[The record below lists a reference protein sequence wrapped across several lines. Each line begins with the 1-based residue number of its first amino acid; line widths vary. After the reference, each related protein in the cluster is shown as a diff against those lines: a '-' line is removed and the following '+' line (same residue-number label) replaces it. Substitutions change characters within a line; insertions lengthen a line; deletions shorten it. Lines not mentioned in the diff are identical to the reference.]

1 MKIIIIGA
9 GLTGTELAKK
19 LISEK
24 NDVVIIDND
33 EETVRHVSNKLD
45 CMVIHADGN
54 SLESLEE
61 AGIAKADA
69 LIMLT
74 NSDEINMITCSLV
87 EALYPEVKKIAR
99 VRNYEYHVK
108 AKKTEKHKA
117 LEAEKEVRPLYGI
130 DYMVYPDKE
139 AAMAILRAI
148 EHGAVTDVLSF
159 DNSEYEIMRVEVEKG
174 SRLDGQKVQDLRT
187 FINVPF
193 LLVYLEN
200 KTEASLPMGSTVIQ
214 AEDYLGILAHKSH
227 MNQFLELCGSQI
239 IELNKIALVGA
250 GHIGTLIADAMIT
263 PQKASKLPKFF
274 NSLHKSKQKF
284 IIIDKDAQRI
294 KSAAERYPS
303 TDVFKAD
310 ITDEDF
316 IQEENL
322 GAYDLV
328 ICATHNHE
336 KNMVISAY
344 LKSLGVGKT
353 ICLVPSS
360 SFAEIARHIGVDVA
374 IPIKDTVVDAIIG
387 HLRGKSITGV
397 HTVSDGDLEII
408 EYVMPEDSHL
418 NGKAL
423 KDIAEPGSFLVLLL
437 KEKDQS
443 EYIIPAG
450 NTILNG
456 GDNLVL
462 ISNIEETAK
471 VIEYFGGSEE

>member
-54 SLESLEE
+54 SLETLEE

-74 NSDEINMITCSLV
+74 NSDEVNMITCSLV
-87 EALYPEVKKIAR
+87 EALYPEVMKIAR

-108 AKKTEKHKA
+108 AKKTAKHKA

-139 AAMAILRAI
+139 AALAILRAI

-159 DNSEYEIMRVEVEKG
+159 ENSEYEIMRVEVEKG

-187 FINVPF
+187 FIDVPF

-200 KTEASLPMGSTVIQ
+200 KTEASLPMGSTIIQ
-214 AEDYLGILAHKSH
+214 AEDYLGILAHKKH
-227 MNQFLELCGSQI
+227 MNQFLELCGSQV

-250 GHIGTLIADAMIT
+250 GHIGTLIADSMIT
-263 PQKASKLPKFF
+263 PRKASKIPKFLS
-274 NSLHKSKQKF
+274 SLQKSKQKF
-284 IIIDKDAQRI
+284 IIIDKDSQRI
-294 KSAAERYPS
+294 KAAAERYPS

-316 IQEENL
+316 IQEEKL
-322 GAYDLV
+322 ATYDLM

-423 KDIAEPGSFLVLLL
+423 KDIAEPGSFLVLLQKG
-437 KEKDQS
+437 KEQS

-462 ISNIEETAK
+462 ISNMEETDK
-471 VIEYFGGSEE
+471 VIDYFGGSEE

>member
-54 SLESLEE
+54 SLETLEE

-87 EALYPEVKKIAR
+87 EALYPEVMKIAR

-108 AKKTEKHKA
+108 AKKTAKHKA

-139 AAMAILRAI
+139 AALAILRAI

-159 DNSEYEIMRVEVEKG
+159 ENSEYEIMRVEVEKG

-187 FINVPF
+187 FIDVPF

-200 KTEASLPMGSTVIQ
+200 KTEASLPMGSTIIQ
-214 AEDYLGILAHKSH
+214 AEDYLGILAHKKH
-227 MNQFLELCGSQI
+227 MNQFLELCGSQV

-250 GHIGTLIADAMIT
+250 GHIGTLIADSMIT
-263 PQKASKLPKFF
+263 PRKASKIPKFLS
-274 NSLHKSKQKF
+274 SLQKSKQKF
-284 IIIDKDAQRI
+284 IIIDKDSQRI
-294 KSAAERYPS
+294 KAAAERYPS

-316 IQEENL
+316 IQEEKL
-322 GAYDLV
+322 ATYDLM

-423 KDIAEPGSFLVLLL
+423 KDIAEPGSFLVLLQKG
-437 KEKDQS
+437 KEQS

-462 ISNIEETAK
+462 ISNMEETDK
-471 VIEYFGGSEE
+471 VIDYFGGSEE

>member
-54 SLESLEE
+54 SLETLEE

-74 NSDEINMITCSLV
+74 NSDEVNMITCSLV
-87 EALYPEVKKIAR
+87 EALYPEVMKIAR

-108 AKKTEKHKA
+108 AKKTAKHKA

-139 AAMAILRAI
+139 AALAILRAI

-159 DNSEYEIMRVEVEKG
+159 ENSEYEIMRVEVEKG
-174 SRLDGQKVQDLRT
+174 SHLDGQKVQDLRT

-200 KTEASLPMGSTVIQ
+200 KTEASLPMGSTIIQ
-214 AEDYLGILAHKSH
+214 AEDYLGILAHKKH
-227 MNQFLELCGSQI
+227 MNQFLELCGSQV

-250 GHIGTLIADAMIT
+250 GHIGTLIADSMIT
-263 PQKASKLPKFF
+263 PRKASKIPKFLS
-274 NSLHKSKQKF
+274 SLQKSKQKF
-284 IIIDKDAQRI
+284 IIIDKDSQRI
-294 KSAAERYPS
+294 KAAAERYPS

-316 IQEENL
+316 IQEEKL
-322 GAYDLV
+322 ATYDLM

-408 EYVMPEDSHL
+408 EYVMPEESHL

-423 KDIAEPGSFLVLLL
+423 KDIAEPGSFLVLLQKG
-437 KEKDQS
+437 KEQS

-462 ISNIEETAK
+462 ISNMEETDK
-471 VIEYFGGSEE
+471 VIDYFGGSEE

>member
-74 NSDEINMITCSLV
+74 NSDEINIITCSLV
-87 EALYPEVKKIAR
+87 EALYPKVKKIAR
-99 VRNYEYHVK
+99 VRNYDYHVK

-117 LEAEKEVRPLYGI
+117 LEAEQEGRPLYGV

-200 KTEASLPMGSTVIQ
+200 KTEAFLPMGSTIIQ
-214 AEDYLGILAHKSH
+214 AEDYLGILAPKSH

-263 PQKASKLPKFF
+263 PRKASKLSKLFS
-274 NSLHKSKQKF
+274 SLQKSKQKF
-284 IIIDKDAQRI
+284 IIIDKDSQRI
-294 KSAAERYPS
+294 KAAAERYPS

-316 IQEENL
+316 IQEEEL
-322 GAYDLV
+322 GAYDLI

-437 KEKDQS
+437 KGKDQS

-450 NTILNG
+450 STILNG

-462 ISNIEETAK
+462 ISNIEETDK

>member
-54 SLESLEE
+54 SLETLEE
-61 AGIAKADA
+61 ADIAKADA

-87 EALYPEVKKIAR
+87 EALYPEVMKIAR

-108 AKKTEKHKA
+108 AKKTARHKA

-139 AAMAILRAI
+139 AALAILRAI

-159 DNSEYEIMRVEVEKG
+159 ENSEYEIMRVEVEKG

-187 FINVPF
+187 FIEVPF

-214 AEDYLGILAHKSH
+214 AEDYLGILAHRKH
-227 MNQFLELCGSQI
+227 MNQFLELCGSQL

-250 GHIGTLIADAMIT
+250 GHIGTLIADSMIT
-263 PQKASKLPKFF
+263 PRKSSKIPKVFS
-274 NSLHKSKQKF
+274 SLQKSKQKF
-284 IIIDKDAQRI
+284 IIIDKDSQRI
-294 KSAAERYPS
+294 KAAAERYPS

-316 IQEENL
+316 IQEEKL
-322 GAYDLV
+322 ATYDLM

-374 IPIKDTVVDAIIG
+374 IPIKDTVVDAIVG

-423 KDIAEPGSFLVLLL
+423 KDIAEPGSFLVLLQKG
-437 KEKDQS
+437 KEQS

-450 NTILNG
+450 NTILNS

-462 ISNIEETAK
+462 ISNMEETAK
-471 VIEYFGGSEE
+471 VIAYFGGSEE

>member
-54 SLESLEE
+54 SLETLEE
-61 AGIAKADA
+61 ADIAKADA

-87 EALYPEVKKIAR
+87 EALYPEVMKIAR
-99 VRNYEYHVK
+99 VRNYEYHIK
-108 AKKTEKHKA
+108 AKKTARHKA

-139 AAMAILRAI
+139 AALAILRAI

-159 DNSEYEIMRVEVEKG
+159 ENSEYEIMRVEVEKG

-187 FINVPF
+187 FIEVPF

-214 AEDYLGILAHKSH
+214 AEDYLGILAHRKH
-227 MNQFLELCGSQI
+227 MNQFLELCGSQL

-250 GHIGTLIADAMIT
+250 GHIGTLIADSMIT
-263 PQKASKLPKFF
+263 PRKSSKIPKVFS
-274 NSLHKSKQKF
+274 SLQKSKQKF
-284 IIIDKDAQRI
+284 IIIDKDSQRI
-294 KSAAERYPS
+294 KAAAERYPS
-303 TDVFKAD
+303 TDVFRAD

-316 IQEENL
+316 IQEEKL
-322 GAYDLV
+322 ATYDLM

-374 IPIKDTVVDAIIG
+374 IPIKDTVVDAIVG

-423 KDIAEPGSFLVLLL
+423 KDIAEPGSFLVLLQKG
-437 KEKDQS
+437 KEQS

-450 NTILNG
+450 NTILNS

-462 ISNIEETAK
+462 ISNMEETAK
-471 VIEYFGGSEE
+471 VIAYFGGSEE

>member
-1 MKIIIIGA
+1 MKIIIVGA

-24 NDVVIIDND
+24 HDVVIIDND
-33 EETVRHVSNKLD
+33 EDTVRHVSNKLD
-45 CMVIHADGN
+45 CMVIPGDGN
-54 SLESLEE
+54 SLETLEE
-61 AGIAKADA
+61 AGIGKADA

-74 NSDEINMITCSLV
+74 KSDEINIITCSLV

-99 VRNYEYHVK
+99 VRNYEYHLK
-108 AKKTEKHKA
+108 AKKTAKHKA

-139 AAMAILRAI
+139 AAMAIVRAV

-159 DNSEYEIMRVEVEKG
+159 DHSEYEIMRVEVEKG

-187 FINVPF
+187 FIDEPF

-214 AEDYLGILAHKSH
+214 AEDYLGILAHKKH
-227 MNQFLELCGSQI
+227 MHRFLDLCGSQI
-239 IELNKIALVGA
+239 IELNKIALMGA
-250 GHIGTLIADAMIT
+250 GHIGTLLADAMIT
-263 PQKASKLPKFF
+263 PRKTSKIPKFF
-274 NSLHKSKQKF
+274 NSIQKSKQQF
-284 IIIDKDAQRI
+284 VIIDKDAQRI
-294 KSAAERYPS
+294 KAAAERYPS
-303 TDVFKAD
+303 TNVFKTD
-310 ITDEDF
+310 IIDEDF

-322 GAYDLV
+322 ANYDLV

-360 SFAEIARHIGVDVA
+360 SFADIARHIGIDVA
-374 IPIKDTVVDAIIG
+374 IPIKNTVVDAIIG

-423 KDIAEPGSFLVLLL
+423 KDIAEPGTFLVLLIQG
-437 KEKDQS
+437 KDQEDYS
-443 EYIIPAG
+443 IPAG
-450 NTILNG
+450 NTVLNG
-456 GDNLVL
+456 GDKLVL
-462 ISNIEETAK
+462 ISNMEETGK
-471 VIEYFGGSEE
+471 VIEFFGGSEE

>member
-54 SLESLEE
+54 SLETLEE

-74 NSDEINMITCSLV
+74 NSDEVNMITCSLV
-87 EALYPEVKKIAR
+87 EALYPEVMKIAR

-159 DNSEYEIMRVEVEKG
+159 ENSEYEIMRVEVEKG

-187 FINVPF
+187 FIDVPF

-200 KTEASLPMGSTVIQ
+200 KTEASLPMGSTIIQ
-214 AEDYLGILAHKSH
+214 AEDYLGILAHKKH

-250 GHIGTLIADAMIT
+250 GHIGTLIADSMIT
-263 PQKASKLPKFF
+263 PQKTSKIPKFLF
-274 NSLHKSKQKF
+274 SLQKSKQKF
-284 IIIDKDAQRI
+284 VIIDKDSQRI
-294 KSAAERYPS
+294 KAAAERYPS

-316 IQEENL
+316 IQEEKL
-322 GAYDLV
+322 ATYDLM

-423 KDIAEPGSFLVLLL
+423 KDIAEPGSFLVLLQKG
-437 KEKDQS
+437 KEQS

-462 ISNIEETAK
+462 ISNMEETDK
-471 VIEYFGGSEE
+471 VIDYFGGSEE

>member
-54 SLESLEE
+54 SLETLEE

-87 EALYPEVKKIAR
+87 EALYPEVMKIAR

-108 AKKTEKHKA
+108 AKKTAKHKA

-139 AAMAILRAI
+139 AALAILRAI

-159 DNSEYEIMRVEVEKG
+159 ENSEYEIMRVEVEKG

-187 FINVPF
+187 FIDVPF

-200 KTEASLPMGSTVIQ
+200 KTEASLPMGSTIIQ
-214 AEDYLGILAHKSH
+214 AEDYLGILAHRKH

-250 GHIGTLIADAMIT
+250 GHIGTLIADSMIT
-263 PQKASKLPKFF
+263 PQKTSKIPKFLF
-274 NSLHKSKQKF
+274 SLQKSKQKF
-284 IIIDKDAQRI
+284 IIIDKDSQRI
-294 KSAAERYPS
+294 KAAAERYPS

-316 IQEENL
+316 IQEEKL
-322 GAYDLV
+322 ATYDLI

-397 HTVSDGDLEII
+397 HTISDGDLEII

-423 KDIAEPGSFLVLLL
+423 KDIAEPGSFLVLLQKG
-437 KEKDQS
+437 KEQS

-450 NTILNG
+450 NTILNS

-462 ISNIEETAK
+462 ISNMEETAK
-471 VIEYFGGSEE
+471 VIAYFGGSEE

>member
-54 SLESLEE
+54 SLETLEE

-74 NSDEINMITCSLV
+74 NSDEVNMITCSLV
-87 EALYPEVKKIAR
+87 EALYPEVMKIAR

-159 DNSEYEIMRVEVEKG
+159 ENSEYEIMRVEVEKG

-187 FINVPF
+187 FIDVPF

-200 KTEASLPMGSTVIQ
+200 KTEASLPMGSTIIQ
-214 AEDYLGILAHKSH
+214 AEDYLGILAHKKH

-250 GHIGTLIADAMIT
+250 GHIGTLIADSMIT
-263 PQKASKLPKFF
+263 PQKTSKIPKFLFSLQKSKL
-274 NSLHKSKQKF
+274 KF
-284 IIIDKDAQRI
+284 IIIDKDSQRI
-294 KSAAERYPS
+294 KAAAERYPS

-316 IQEENL
+316 IQEEKL
-322 GAYDLV
+322 ATYDLM

-418 NGKAL
+418 TGKAL
-423 KDIAEPGSFLVLLL
+423 KDIAEPGSFLVLLQKG
-437 KEKDQS
+437 KEQS

-462 ISNIEETAK
+462 ISNMEETDK
-471 VIEYFGGSEE
+471 VIDYFGGSEE

>member
-54 SLESLEE
+54 SLETLEE

-74 NSDEINMITCSLV
+74 NSDEVNMITCSLV
-87 EALYPEVKKIAR
+87 EALYPEVMKIAR

-108 AKKTEKHKA
+108 AKKTAKHKA

-139 AAMAILRAI
+139 AALAILRAI

-159 DNSEYEIMRVEVEKG
+159 ENSEYEIMRVEVEKG

-187 FINVPF
+187 FIDVPF

-200 KTEASLPMGSTVIQ
+200 KTEASLPMGSTIIQ
-214 AEDYLGILAHKSH
+214 AEDYLGILAHKKH

-250 GHIGTLIADAMIT
+250 GHIGTLIADSMIT
-263 PQKASKLPKFF
+263 PQKTSKIPKFLF
-274 NSLHKSKQKF
+274 SLQKSKQKF
-284 IIIDKDAQRI
+284 VIIDKDSQRI
-294 KSAAERYPS
+294 KAAAERYPS

-316 IQEENL
+316 IQEEKL
-322 GAYDLV
+322 ATYDLM

-423 KDIAEPGSFLVLLL
+423 KDIAEPGSFLVLLQKG
-437 KEKDQS
+437 KEQS

-462 ISNIEETAK
+462 ISNMEETDK
-471 VIEYFGGSEE
+471 VIDYFGGSEE

>member
-54 SLESLEE
+54 SLETLEE

-74 NSDEINMITCSLV
+74 NSDEVNMITCSLV
-87 EALYPEVKKIAR
+87 EALYPEVMKIAR

-159 DNSEYEIMRVEVEKG
+159 ENSEYEIMRVEVEKG

-187 FINVPF
+187 FIDVPF

-200 KTEASLPMGSTVIQ
+200 KTEASLPMGSTIIQ
-214 AEDYLGILAHKSH
+214 AEDYLGILAHKKH

-250 GHIGTLIADAMIT
+250 GHIGTLIADSMIT
-263 PQKASKLPKFF
+263 PQKTSKIPKFLFSLQKSKL
-274 NSLHKSKQKF
+274 KF
-284 IIIDKDAQRI
+284 IIIDKDSQRI
-294 KSAAERYPS
+294 KAAAERYPS

-316 IQEENL
+316 IQEEKL
-322 GAYDLV
+322 ATYDLM

-423 KDIAEPGSFLVLLL
+423 KDIAEPGSFLVLLQKG
-437 KEKDQS
+437 KEQS

-462 ISNIEETAK
+462 ISNMEETDK
-471 VIEYFGGSEE
+471 VIDYFGGSEE

>member
-1 MKIIIIGA
+1 MKIIIVGA

-24 NDVVIIDND
+24 HDVVIIDND
-33 EETVRHVSNKLD
+33 EDTARHVSNRLD
-45 CMVIHADGN
+45 CMVIHSDGN
-54 SLESLEE
+54 SLETLEE

-69 LIMLT
+69 LILLT
-74 NSDEINMITCSLV
+74 HSDEINIITCSLV

-117 LEAEKEVRPLYGI
+117 LEAEKEMRPLYGI

-174 SRLDGQKVQDLRT
+174 SRLDGKKVQDLRT

-200 KTEASLPMGSTVIQ
+200 KTEASLPMGATVIQ
-214 AEDYLGILAHKSH
+214 AEDYLGILAHKKH
-227 MNQFLELCGSQI
+227 IKQFLELCGSQI

-250 GHIGTLIADAMIT
+250 GHIGTLIADTMLT
-263 PQKASKLPKFF
+263 PQKTSKIPRFF
-274 NSLHKSKQKF
+274 NSIQKSKQKF
-284 IIIDKDAQRI
+284 VIIDKDAQRI
-294 KSAAERYPS
+294 DTAAKRYPS
-303 TDVFKAD
+303 SNVFQAD

-322 GAYDLV
+322 TSYDSI

-360 SFAEIARHIGVDVA
+360 SFADIARHIGVDVA
-374 IPIKDTVVDAIIG
+374 IPIKDTVVDTIIG

-408 EYVMPEDSHL
+408 EYVMPENSHL

-423 KDIAEPGSFLVLLL
+423 KDIAEPGTFLVLLI
-437 KEKDQS
+437 KNKDQE
-443 EYIIPAG
+443 EYSIPAG
-450 NTILNG
+450 NTVLNG

-462 ISNIEETAK
+462 ISNMEETAK

>member
-54 SLESLEE
+54 SLETLEE

-74 NSDEINMITCSLV
+74 NSDEVNMITCSLV
-87 EALYPEVKKIAR
+87 EALYPEVMKIAR

-108 AKKTEKHKA
+108 AKKTAKHKA

-139 AAMAILRAI
+139 AALAILRAI

-159 DNSEYEIMRVEVEKG
+159 ENSEYEIMRVEVEKG

-187 FINVPF
+187 FIDVPF

-200 KTEASLPMGSTVIQ
+200 KTEASLPMGSTIIQ
-214 AEDYLGILAHKSH
+214 AEDYLGILAHKKH
-227 MNQFLELCGSQI
+227 MNQFLELCGSQV

-250 GHIGTLIADAMIT
+250 GHIGTLIADSMIT
-263 PQKASKLPKFF
+263 PQKASKIPKFIS
-274 NSLHKSKQKF
+274 SLQKSKQKF
-284 IIIDKDAQRI
+284 IIIDKDSQRI
-294 KSAAERYPS
+294 KAAAERYPS

-316 IQEENL
+316 IQEEKL
-322 GAYDLV
+322 ATYDLM

-423 KDIAEPGSFLVLLL
+423 KDIAEPGSFLVLLQKG
-437 KEKDQS
+437 KEQS

-462 ISNIEETAK
+462 ISNMEETDK
-471 VIEYFGGSEE
+471 VIDYFGGSEE

>member
-1 MKIIIIGA
+1 MKIIIVGA

-24 NDVVIIDND
+24 HDVVIIDND
-33 EETVRHVSNKLD
+33 EDTVRHVSNKLD
-45 CMVIHADGN
+45 CMVIPGDGN

-61 AGIAKADA
+61 AGISKADA

-74 NSDEINMITCSLV
+74 KSDEINIITCSLV

-108 AKKTEKHKA
+108 AKKTEKYKA
-117 LEAEKEVRPLYGI
+117 LQAEKEVRPLYGI

-139 AAMAILRAI
+139 AAMAIARAV

-159 DNSEYEIMRVEVEKG
+159 ENSEYEIMRVEVEKG

-187 FINVPF
+187 FIDVPF

-214 AEDYLGILAHKSH
+214 AEDYLGILSHKKHIS
-227 MNQFLELCGSQI
+227 QFLELCGSQI
-239 IELNKIALVGA
+239 IELNKIALLGA
-250 GHIGTLIADAMIT
+250 GHIGTLIADAMGT
-263 PQKASKLPKFF
+263 PRKSTMALKFF
-274 NSLHKSKQKF
+274 NSFQKSKQKF

-294 KSAAERYPS
+294 KAASERYPS
-303 TDVFKAD
+303 TNVFKTD
-310 ITDEDF
+310 IIDEDF

-322 GAYDLV
+322 ASYDLM

-360 SFAEIARHIGVDVA
+360 SFADIARHIGIDVA
-374 IPIKDTVVDAIIG
+374 IPIKNTVVDAIIG

-423 KDIAEPGSFLVLLL
+423 KDIAEPGSFLVLLIQG
-437 KEKDQS
+437 KDQE
-443 EYIIPAG
+443 EYSIPAG
-450 NTILNG
+450 NTVLNG
-456 GDNLVL
+456 GDKLVL
-462 ISNIEETAK
+462 ISDMEETAK
-471 VIEYFGGSEE
+471 VIEFFGGSEE

>member
-54 SLESLEE
+54 SLETLEE
-61 AGIAKADA
+61 ADIAKADA

-87 EALYPEVKKIAR
+87 EALYPEVMKIAR
-99 VRNYEYHVK
+99 VRNYEYHIK
-108 AKKTEKHKA
+108 AKKTARHKA

-139 AAMAILRAI
+139 AALAILRAI

-159 DNSEYEIMRVEVEKG
+159 ENSEYEIMRVEVEKG

-187 FINVPF
+187 FIEVPF

-214 AEDYLGILAHKSH
+214 AEDYLGILAHRKH
-227 MNQFLELCGSQI
+227 MNQFLELCGSQL

-250 GHIGTLIADAMIT
+250 GHIGTLIADSMIT
-263 PQKASKLPKFF
+263 PRKSSKIPKVFS
-274 NSLHKSKQKF
+274 SLQKSKQKF
-284 IIIDKDAQRI
+284 IIIDKDSQRI
-294 KSAAERYPS
+294 KAAAERYPS

-316 IQEENL
+316 IQEEKL
-322 GAYDLV
+322 ATYDLM

-374 IPIKDTVVDAIIG
+374 IPIKDTVVDAIVG

-423 KDIAEPGSFLVLLL
+423 KDIAEPGSFLVLLQKG
-437 KEKDQS
+437 KEQS

-450 NTILNG
+450 NTILNS

-462 ISNIEETAK
+462 ISNMEETAK
-471 VIEYFGGSEE
+471 VIAYFGGSEE

>member
-250 GHIGTLIADAMIT
+250 GHIGTLIADSLIT
-263 PQKASKLPKFF
+263 PRKASKLPKFF

-322 GAYDLV
+322 GSYDLV

-437 KEKDQS
+437 KGKDQS

>member
-1 MKIIIIGA
+1 MQIIIIGA

-24 NDVVIIDND
+24 NDVVIIDNN
-33 EETVRHVSNKLD
+33 EETVRHVSNRLD

-54 SLESLEE
+54 SLETLEE

-74 NSDEINMITCSLV
+74 NSDEVNMITCSLV
-87 EALYPEVKKIAR
+87 EALYPEVMKIAR
-99 VRNYEYHVK
+99 VRNYDYHVK
-108 AKKTEKHKA
+108 TKKTMRHKE
-117 LEAEKEVRPLYGI
+117 LEAGTEVRPLYGI

-174 SRLDGQKVQDLRT
+174 SRLDGQRVQDLRS
-187 FINVPF
+187 FIEVPF
-193 LLVYLEN
+193 LLVYLES

-214 AEDYLGILAHKSH
+214 AEDYLGILARKKHL
-227 MNQFLELCGSQI
+227 NQFLELCGSQI

-250 GHIGTLIADAMIT
+250 GHIGTLIADSMVA
-263 PQKASKLPKFF
+263 PQKSAKIPKFF
-274 NSLHKSKQKF
+274 NSIQKSKQKF
-284 IIIDKDAQRI
+284 IIIDKDSQRI
-294 KSAAERYPS
+294 KAAAERYPS

-316 IQEENL
+316 IQEEKL
-322 GAYDLV
+322 ATYDLM

-374 IPIKDTVVDAIIG
+374 VPIKDTVVDTIIG

-408 EYVMPEDSHL
+408 EYVMPADSHL
-418 NGKAL
+418 KGKAL
-423 KDIAEPGSFLVLLL
+423 KDIAEPGSFLVLLI
-437 KEKDQS
+437 KEEGQDD
-443 EYIIPAG
+443 YIIPSG
-450 NTILNG
+450 NTVLKG

-462 ISNIEETAK
+462 ISDIEETAK

>member
-54 SLESLEE
+54 SLETLEE
-61 AGIAKADA
+61 ADIAKADA

-87 EALYPEVKKIAR
+87 EALYPEVMKIAR

-108 AKKTEKHKA
+108 AKKTARHKA

-139 AAMAILRAI
+139 AALAILRAI

-159 DNSEYEIMRVEVEKG
+159 ENSEYEIMRVEVEKG

-187 FINVPF
+187 FIEVPF

-214 AEDYLGILAHKSH
+214 AEDYLGILAHRKH
-227 MNQFLELCGSQI
+227 MNQFLELCGSQL

-250 GHIGTLIADAMIT
+250 GHIGTLIADSMIT
-263 PQKASKLPKFF
+263 PRKSSKIPKVFS
-274 NSLHKSKQKF
+274 SLQKSKQKF
-284 IIIDKDAQRI
+284 IIIDKDSQRI
-294 KSAAERYPS
+294 KAAAERYPS
-303 TDVFKAD
+303 TDVFRAD

-316 IQEENL
+316 IQEEKL
-322 GAYDLV
+322 ATYDLM

-374 IPIKDTVVDAIIG
+374 IPIKDTVVDAIVG

-423 KDIAEPGSFLVLLL
+423 KDIAEPGSFLVLLQKG
-437 KEKDQS
+437 KEQS

-450 NTILNG
+450 NTILNS

-462 ISNIEETAK
+462 ISNMEETAK
-471 VIEYFGGSEE
+471 VIAYFGGSEE

>member
-24 NDVVIIDND
+24 NDIVIIDND

-54 SLESLEE
+54 SLETLEE

-74 NSDEINMITCSLV
+74 NSDEVNMITCSLV
-87 EALYPEVKKIAR
+87 EALYPEVMKIAR

-108 AKKTEKHKA
+108 AKKTAKHKA

-139 AAMAILRAI
+139 AALAILRAI

-159 DNSEYEIMRVEVEKG
+159 ENSEYEIMRVEVEKG

-187 FINVPF
+187 FIDVPF

-200 KTEASLPMGSTVIQ
+200 KTEASLPMGSTMIQ
-214 AEDYLGILAHKSH
+214 AEDYLGILAHKKH

-250 GHIGTLIADAMIT
+250 GHIGTLIADSMII
-263 PQKASKLPKFF
+263 PQKTSKIPKFLF
-274 NSLHKSKQKF
+274 SLQKSKQKF
-284 IIIDKDAQRI
+284 VIIDKDSQRI
-294 KSAAERYPS
+294 KAAAERYPS

-316 IQEENL
+316 IQEEKL
-322 GAYDLV
+322 ATYDLM

-423 KDIAEPGSFLVLLL
+423 KDIAEPGSFLVLLQKG
-437 KEKDQS
+437 KEQS

-462 ISNIEETAK
+462 ISNMEETDK
-471 VIEYFGGSEE
+471 VIDYFGGSEE

>member
-174 SRLDGQKVQDLRT
+174 SRLDGKKVQDLRT

-250 GHIGTLIADAMIT
+250 GHIGTLIADSLIT
-263 PQKASKLPKFF
+263 PRKASKLPKFL

-437 KEKDQS
+437 KGKDQS

>member
-54 SLESLEE
+54 SLETLEE

-99 VRNYEYHVK
+99 VRNYDYHIK

-139 AAMAILRAI
+139 TAMAILRAI

-227 MNQFLELCGSQI
+227 MNQFLDLCGSQI

-250 GHIGTLIADAMIT
+250 GHIGTLIADSLIT
-263 PQKASKLPKFF
+263 PRKASKLPKFF

-284 IIIDKDAQRI
+284 IIIDKDSQRVHA
-294 KSAAERYPS
+294 AAERYPS

-322 GAYDLV
+322 DAYDLV

-437 KEKDQS
+437 KGKDQT

-450 NTILNG
+450 STILNG

-462 ISNIEETAK
+462 ISNMEETAK